1 MAITKDTELKKA
13 INTMLT
19 SIGEQPIQNV
29 NDLAGL
35 SDASIAKDILANVS
49 RAIQSRGWIFNTD
62 LDVILKPAS
71 SGNNKGQIILAENV
85 LRVDTVN
92 RLRDPDN
99 DIVERGRKLYD
110 RQTNTNIFAQ
120 GTEIKV
126 NLIKELPFEDLPE
139 PAKRYIT
146 IRSAR
151 IFHDRVVGA
160 GELHKFYQEDE
171 MQAWSTLIEYEGDTA
186 DYNIFDNYDVY
197 RVVDRLPG
205 VSSNRLGYNVIESY
219 TT

>member
-1 MAITKDTELKKA
+1 MAIINRNNELKKA

-29 NDLAGL
+29 DDLAGL
-35 SDASIAKDILANVS
+35 SDASIAKDILENVS
-49 RAIQSRGWIFNTD
+49 RAVQSRGWIFNTD
-62 LDVILKPAS
+62 LDVVMKPDNNGYITLSDNILR
-71 SGNNKGQIILAENV
+71 I
-85 LRVDTVN
+85 DTTT

-99 DIVERGRKLYD
+99 DIVERGRKVYD
-110 RQTNTNIFAQ
+110 RQKNVNTFDA
-120 GTEIKV
+120 GVEIKV
-126 NLIKELPFEDLPE
+126 NVIKELEFHDLPE

-160 GELHKFYQEDE
+160 NELHRFYQEDE
-171 MQAWSTLIEYEGDTA
+171 MQAWSVLLEYEGDTA
-186 DYNIFDNYDVY
+186 DYNIFDNSDVY

-205 VSSNRLGYNVIESY
+205 SSSNRLGYNVIDNY